1 MRCAAI
7 ERHSGLYALVMMCRL
22 LEVKRSTYYA
32 WRRRPESR
40 RATED
45 RRLRLEIEV
54 SHKASDRSYGSPRV
68 HQDLQELG
76 IRCGRK
82 RVARL
87 MRENGIRAKQ
97 ARRYKVTTDSDHSHA
112 VADNLLDRQF
122 DVDGPDRV
130 WTADITY
137 IWTREGWLYLAAIV
151 DLFSRRVVGWSMSNR
166 INGQLVLGAL
176 SMAQGRRKPSP
187 GLLHHSDRGS
197 QYACR
202 DYRAILE
209 QHGMICSMSRKGD
222 CWDNAVSESFFKT
235 LKVERVNDRDY
246 WTREEAKADII
257 DYIERFYNRS
267 RRHSYLG
274 YISPVEFELRKAA

>member
-1 MRCAAI
+1 M
-7 ERHSGLYALVMMCRL
+7 ERHRGQYALVMMCRL

-40 RATED
+40 RAKVD
-45 RRLRLEIEV
+45 RRLQLEIEV
-54 SHKASDRSYGSPRV
+54 CYKASDRSYGSPRV

-97 ARRYKVTTDSDHSHA
+97 ARRYKVTTDSDHNHP

-137 IWTREGWLYLAAIV
+137 IWTREGWLYLAAIL

-166 INGQLVLGAL
+166 VDGQLVLGAL
-176 SMAQGRRKPSP
+176 RKAQKRRRPQV

-197 QYACR
+197 QYACH
-202 DYRAILE
+202 DYRAMLE

-235 LKVERVNDRDY
+235 LKVERVRDRDY
-246 WTREEAKADII
+246 WTREEAKSDII
-257 DYIERFYNRS
+257 DYIERFYNRK

-274 YISPVEFELRKAA
+274 YLSPVQFELREAA